1 MDMYWNLKVLKQI
14 CFSPVGKRPDSIL
27 KYLEEVFDEAIWRQP
42 SIVLLDDL
50 DHVVPAPSGPEAE
63 LSGEAIYGARI
74 GEGMTID
81 EMHKPFFFFI
91 LQGGRYMFMCK
102 EERLQMLAF

>member
-1 MDMYWNLKVLKQI
+1 M
-14 CFSPVGKRPDSIL
+14 
-27 KYLEEVFDEAIWRQP
+27 FDEAIWRQP

-81 EMHKPFFFFI
+81 EMHKPSFFFF